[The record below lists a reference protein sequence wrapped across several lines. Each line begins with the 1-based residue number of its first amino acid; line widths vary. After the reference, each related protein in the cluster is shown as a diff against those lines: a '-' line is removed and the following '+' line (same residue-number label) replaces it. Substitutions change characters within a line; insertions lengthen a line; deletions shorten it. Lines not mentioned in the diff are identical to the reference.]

1 MRTLQLIAIRLAAA
15 VPTVLLSTVVVFS
28 LQRIIPGDPAVV
40 AAGENATP
48 ELIRQLQHQMGLDQ
62 PIIVQYWIWFQNIL
76 HGDFGRSLHAPQPVM
91 AIIQQRLP
99 ASILIWIGA
108 LVVALVVGLPA
119 GIWAATSRGRL
130 VDTLVT
136 SAASA
141 GIAVPSFWLGM
152 MLVFGFSLRLG
163 WLPAT
168 GAVPFTTSPLRAIES
183 AVLPSIALGVVGAAE
198 LCRQVRSSMIEV
210 LSSDYIR
217 TDRARGLLNRTIV
230 WGHALKNAGLPI
242 ATIFGLLIAR
252 VISGSVIVEA
262 VFAVPGI
269 GALMVDSTNTRDYT
283 IVQGIVLI
291 LVLLVLAVN
300 LVIDLLYRLL
310 DPRLRLA

>member
-1 MRTLQLIAIRLAAA
+1 VRTLQLIAIRVAAA
-15 VPTVLLSTVVVFS
+15 VPTILLSTIVVFS
-28 LQRIIPGDPAVV
+28 LQRVIPGDPAVV

-48 ELIRQLQHQMGLDQ
+48 ELIGQLHHQMGLDQ
-62 PIIVQYWIWFQNIL
+62 PIIVQYGIWLQNVA
-76 HGDFGRSLHAPQPVM
+76 HGDFGRSLHAPQPV
-91 AIIQQRLP
+91 ITLIQQRLP
-99 ASILIWIGA
+99 PSILIWIGA
-108 LVVALVVGLPA
+108 LVVALLVGLPT
-119 GIWAATSRGRL
+119 GIWAATARGRL
-130 VDTLVT
+130 VDTVVT
-136 SAASA
+136 SAASV

-168 GAVPFTTSPLRAIES
+168 GAVPFTTSPLEAIQS

-198 LCRQVRSSMIEV
+198 LCRQARSSMIEV

-217 TDRARGLLNRTIV
+217 TDRARGLLNRTII

-242 ATIFGLLIAR
+242 ATVFGLLVAR
-252 VISGSVIVEA
+252 VISGSVIVES

-291 LVLLVLAVN
+291 LVVLVLAVN

-310 DPRLRLA
+310 DPRLRLM

>member
-1 MRTLQLIAIRLAAA
+1 VRTLQLIAIRLAAA
-15 VPTVLLSTVVVFS
+15 IPTVLLSTVVVFS

-62 PIIVQYWIWFQNIL
+62 PIIVQYWIWLQNIL

-91 AIIQQRLP
+91 TIIQQRLP

-119 GIWAATSRGRL
+119 GVWAATSRGRL

-141 GIAVPSFWLGM
+141 GIAIPSFWLGM

-217 TDRARGLLNRTIV
+217 TDRARGLLNRTII

>member
-1 MRTLQLIAIRLAAA
+1 
-15 VPTVLLSTVVVFS
+15 VVVFS

-62 PIIVQYWIWFQNIL
+62 PIIVQYWIWLQNIL

-91 AIIQQRLP
+91 TIIQQRLP

-119 GIWAATSRGRL
+119 GVWAATSRGRL

-141 GIAVPSFWLGM
+141 GIAIPSFWLGM

-217 TDRARGLLNRTIV
+217 TDRARGLLNRTII

>member
-1 MRTLQLIAIRLAAA
+1 
-15 VPTVLLSTVVVFS
+15 
-28 LQRIIPGDPAVV
+28 
-40 AAGENATP
+40 
-48 ELIRQLQHQMGLDQ
+48 
-62 PIIVQYWIWFQNIL
+62 
-76 HGDFGRSLHAPQPVM
+76 
-91 AIIQQRLP
+91 
-99 ASILIWIGA
+99 
-108 LVVALVVGLPA
+108 
-119 GIWAATSRGRL
+119 
-130 VDTLVT
+130 
-136 SAASA
+136 
-141 GIAVPSFWLGM
+141 
-152 MLVFGFSLRLG
+152 
-163 WLPAT
+163 
-168 GAVPFTTSPLRAIES
+168 
-183 AVLPSIALGVVGAAE
+183 
-198 LCRQVRSSMIEV
+198 MIEV

-217 TDRARGLLNRTIV
+217 TDRARGLLNRTII